1 MIHQYRY
8 RRWTLPDCP
17 SAAPSLTS
25 IATTSAKLLEDPP
38 VLWSHPGVT
47 HEQRE
52 ELVREVFHRI
62 TIDGK
67 EFMSIEPNAPYAPL
81 FASIVTSEE
90 FGYWEPNSTRS
101 PRLCDSAPS
110 IQFRKSGYSPHRNWL
125 FLTDLLT
132 NRIAQ
137 INTNHHKHTQPTV
150 WNGNATLFIIQFGRF
165 RNCPAEAVAVRRTE
179 LFLGINLFT

>member
-1 MIHQYRY
+1 MTALVHQMGDRVMPYLKLDTTWKTRVTTALKRQAPQTQDESQQKRLIGALENLRKQHLWGDLSDERY
-8 RRWTLPDCP
+8 KLERRSLERQLKLVAIPTHPTELPN
-17 SAAPSLTS
+17 LER
-25 IATTSAKLLEDPP
+25 SAKLLEDLP

-90 FGYWEPNSTRS
+90 FGYWEPNS
-101 PRLCDSAPS
+101 APS
-110 IQFRKSGYSPHRNWL
+110 P
-125 FLTDLLT
+125 
-132 NRIAQ
+132 
-137 INTNHHKHTQPTV
+137 P
-150 WNGNATLFIIQFGRF
+150 
-165 RNCPAEAVAVRRTE
+165 
-179 LFLGINLFT
+179 